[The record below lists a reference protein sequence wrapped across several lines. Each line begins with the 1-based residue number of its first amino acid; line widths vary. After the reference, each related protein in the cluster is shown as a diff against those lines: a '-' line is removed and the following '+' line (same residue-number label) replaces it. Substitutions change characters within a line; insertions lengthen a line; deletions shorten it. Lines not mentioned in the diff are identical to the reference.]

1 MSLQACWPSTV
12 STLFCLGI
20 VFALAESRPNPG
32 ERWPSRLVATPAA
45 DGLSQRMGDYGGGRR
60 YGRRA
65 LLSSSQRRLLMWKQ
79 TDKSPF
85 REVTINYF
93 KWS

>member
-1 MSLQACWPSTV
+1 VMAMSATV
-12 STLFCLGI
+12 AASWSVGSATSPAGGLLGWCRRRQWTAYIGAITAAPTL
-20 VFALAESRPNPG
+20 
-32 ERWPSRLVATPAA
+32 RL
-45 DGLSQRMGDYGGGRR
+45 
-60 YGRRA
+60 RA
-65 LLSSSQRRLLMWKQ
+65 LLSPSERRLLMWKQ